1 MKYYLSRLAM
11 LCAVVCLAGCSNSLI
26 KGPYGLLRDSN
37 ADIDK
42 AYSVP
47 PLRVPPGM
55 QPLKSDPYYAVPG
68 ALDMGNVQPVSLMP
82 PDRG

>member
-1 MKYYLSRLAM
+1 MKKYLLGLCM
-11 LCAVVCLAGCSNSLI
+11 LSGLVCLAGCSNSLI

-37 ADIDK
+37 ADIEK

-55 QPLKSDPYYAVPG
+55 KPVKSDPYYVVPG
-68 ALDMGNVQPVSLMP
+68 ALDMGYVQPVSLLP
-82 PDRG
+82 PGRS